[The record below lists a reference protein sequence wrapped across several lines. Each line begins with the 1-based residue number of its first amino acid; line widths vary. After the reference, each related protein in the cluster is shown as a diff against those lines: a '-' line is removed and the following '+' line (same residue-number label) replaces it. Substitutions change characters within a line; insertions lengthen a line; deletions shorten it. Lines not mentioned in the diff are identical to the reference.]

1 MELSWLQAAQSSL
14 HEQGN
19 QARCYVCGSPEL
31 AVVCHHCGRP
41 MCKRHGPVEPWA
53 YRLPLVGRL
62 VEKGEF
68 SSPTSGVW
76 PLSQAR
82 PAHCKLH
89 AHSKPAYKHLMIVPG
104 IVILA
109 LGLWLLAIT
118 LIGLGTCMARPPAP
132 LEARPGDTAAQLS
145 PVEALRDPDVYQ
157 GLAAERCYQ
166 PALVRR
172 LWQVLRAWLI
182 VLLGAL
188 TTTIGVFLDRRQ
200 AAAELAGAGAATFSP
215 GVILSGDRI
224 TADSAHGY
232 PPVPLGPVADRIEI
246 RETLLAQLKLD
257 EEGHSTVLLRAPLQ
271 GEIDPGLR
279 FTTLDRQRLET
290 YRASYGLGEQDFVA
304 FRAGYLVLAGRPLLH
319 FAVRPSRRTMFWLS
333 GQANEHPY
341 LAGDERAPASWPIT
355 WRYTVPLEGENGDG
369 WDHVPLRLVPVPVEM
384 GNARRLQIE
393 LQFNPAHFPLLE
405 PGQVLVLEEM
415 LIEVDKASL
424 GRPQLMGVTA
434 GAATGVSTEDE
445 STFQLEWCGLQF
457 PVTEG
462 IMRLHLPEIQF
473 GQPVQSDAHLKGR
486 LRLRVPALRSGLSGV
501 RYFSALGYP
510 VEDKAAP
517 HRPLPSRGNTYLE
530 VDFDLALAQ
539 LPQAE
544 LLSLNWTTNA
554 QGAPAVTQLR
564 RLLDRLNTEPAN
576 GGPAQDTYLRQV
588 FESPPPAWRQGDS
601 SKRWHWDV
609 WGRRYH
615 QALPVDFHMV
625 VYGEEDADKKS
636 RVEVSVQGQVFDQAS
651 QQAVDNTL
659 TELRQRIIEAMV

>member
-1 MELSWLQAAQSSL
+1 MGVSWLQASQASL

-19 QARCYVCGSPEL
+19 QVRCYVCGSPEV
-31 AVVCHHCGRP
+31 AVICHHCGRP
-41 MCKRHGPVEPWA
+41 MCARHGPVEPWL

-68 SSPTSGVW
+68 DSLALGVW

-104 IVILA
+104 VVALA
-109 LGLWLLAIT
+109 IGVWLLAIT
-118 LIGLGTCMARPPAP
+118 LIGLGTCLAR
-132 LEARPGDTAAQLS
+132 TAAPFEAHLGETAGQLS
-145 PVEALRDPDVYQ
+145 TIEVLRDPDVYE
-157 GLAAERCYQ
+157 GLAAGRCYQ

-172 LWQVLRAWLI
+172 TWQVLRAWLI

-188 TTTIGVFLDRRQ
+188 TTAIGVFLDRRQ
-200 AAAELAGAGAATFSP
+200 AAAELAGEGAATFSP

-224 TADSAHGY
+224 TADAAHGY
-232 PPVPLGPVADRIEI
+232 PPVPLGPVADRVEI

-257 EEGHSTVLLRAPLQ
+257 EEGHSTVLLQAPLQ

-279 FTTLDRQRLET
+279 FTSLDRQRIEA
-290 YRASYGLGEQDFVA
+290 YRAHYKLGEGDFVA

-319 FAVRPSRRTMFWLS
+319 FAVRPSRRTIFWLS
-333 GQANEHPY
+333 GHANEHPY
-341 LAGDERAPASWPIT
+341 LDGVEGAPAHWPIT

-369 WDHVPLRLVPVPVEM
+369 WEHVPLRLVPVPVEM

-393 LQFNPAHFPLLE
+393 LQFNPGHFALLE
-405 PGQVLVLEEM
+405 PGQTLVLEEM
-415 LIEVDKASL
+415 RIEVDKASL
-424 GRPQLMGVTA
+424 GRPRS
-434 GAATGVSTEDE
+434 TGVSAALITEKE
-445 STFQLEWCGLQF
+445 STFQLEWRGLQF

-462 IMRLHLPEIQF
+462 IVRLHLPEIQF
-473 GQPVQSDAHLKGR
+473 GQPVQPPFPDGARLKGH

-510 VEDKAAP
+510 VEDKAKP
-517 HRPLPSRGNTYLE
+517 HQPFPSRGSTYLE

-544 LLSLNWTTNA
+544 LFGLNWTMSA
-554 QGAPAVTQLR
+554 QGAPAITQVR
-564 RLLDRLNTEPAN
+564 RLLDSLNTEPAS
-576 GGPAQDTYLRQV
+576 GSPARHTYLRQV
-588 FESPPPAWRQGDS
+588 FESPPPAWRQGDG

-609 WGRRYH
+609 WGRRYR
-615 QALPVDFHMV
+615 QALPVDFHLV
-625 VYGEEDADKKS
+625 VYGEEDPDKKS

-651 QQAVDNTL
+651 QQGVEDTL
-659 TELRQRIIEAMV
+659 DELRQRIIEAMV